1 MPAMSDAKK
10 SKILVVDDEPYIR
23 EFLRSVL
30 TDEGYEVITASDGR
44 EALPIAVT
52 EQPNLIL
59 LDIMMPD
66 LNGMETCKQLRER
79 PTTRNIRIIMLT
91 GYDTRDRL
99 EESILAGADDF
110 LGKPVDITELR
121 IRVRSM
127 LKVND
132 MNDEVERLAAYIT
145 SMKELRASS
154 AG

>member
-132 MNDEVERLAAYIT
+132 MNDEVERLEAYIT
-145 SMKELRASS
+145 SMKELRSSS